1 MNLQEA
7 KDLFIQSWGNFGSNW
22 GINKTMAQVHA
33 LLLVTENPIS
43 TEDIMSHLDISRGN
57 ANMNIRTLIEWGLVS
72 KDIINGTR
80 KEYFVAEKDILIVV
94 KQIIVNRKKKELEPT
109 IKILGDVQKI
119 EGESPEK
126 DNFLRMI
133 QEIEHFSRKADL
145 LLDKLIEADANWILS
160 SFLKMI

>member
-43 TEDIMSHLDISRGN
+43 TEDIMSYLDISRGN
-57 ANMNIRTLIEWGLVS
+57 ANMNIRTLIEWGLVT

-94 KQIIVNRKKKELEPT
+94 KQIIINRKKKELEPT
-109 IKILGDVQKI
+109 IKILEDVQKI
-119 EGESPEK
+119 EGESKEK
-126 DNFLRMI
+126 ENFVRMV
-133 QEIEHFSRKADL
+133 QEIEHFSRKADI

>member
-1 MNLQEA
+1 
-7 KDLFIQSWGNFGSNW
+7 
-22 GINKTMAQVHA
+22 
-33 LLLVTENPIS
+33 
-43 TEDIMSHLDISRGN
+43 MSYLDISRGN
-57 ANMNIRTLIEWGLVS
+57 ANMNIRTLIEWGLVT

-94 KQIIVNRKKKELEPT
+94 KQIIVNRKKKELDPT
-109 IKILGDVQKI
+109 IKILEDVQKI
-119 EGESPEK
+119 EDESPEK

>member
-43 TEDIMSHLDISRGN
+43 TEDIMSYLDISRGN
-57 ANMNIRTLIEWGLVS
+57 ANMNIRTLIEWGLVT

-109 IKILGDVQKI
+109 IKILEDVQKI
-119 EGESPEK
+119 EDESPEK

>member
-43 TEDIMSHLDISRGN
+43 TEDIMSYLDISRGN
-57 ANMNIRTLIEWGLVS
+57 ANMNIRTLIEWGLVT
-72 KDIINGTR
+72 KDIISGTR

-109 IKILGDVQKI
+109 IKILEDVQKI
-119 EGESPEK
+119 EDESPEK
-126 DNFLRMI
+126 DNFLRMV